1 MHINGK
7 ELEYSE
13 IDNTF
18 IDEGGDRWTA
28 YDLLEFLRS
37 DYYDWSSEQEVPRVY
52 VMDVINMDV
61 QEDYDDS
68 NFEIVGLGDVD
79 ESELPSQTASIGDDG
94 LFRVDP

>member
-7 ELEYSE
+7 ELEYSD

-18 IDEGGDRWTA
+18 IDEGGERWTA

-37 DYYDWSSEQEVPRVY
+37 DSLAQENALREYESVW
-52 VMDVINMDV
+52 DVVNMDV

-94 LFRVDP
+94 LYRIDP

>member
-7 ELEYSE
+7 ELEYSD

-18 IDEGGDRWTA
+18 IDEGGERWTA

-37 DYYDWSSEQEVPRVY
+37 DSLAQENALGEYESVW
-52 VMDVINMDV
+52 DVVNMDV

-94 LFRVDP
+94 LYRNDP

>member
-18 IDEGGDRWTA
+18 IDEGGERWTA

-37 DYYDWSSEQEVPRVY
+37 DSLAQENALGEYESVW
-52 VMDVINMDV
+52 DVVNMDV

-94 LFRVDP
+94 LYRIDP

>member
-7 ELEYSE
+7 ELEYSD

-18 IDEGGDRWTA
+18 IDEGGERWTA

-37 DYYDWSSEQEVPRVY
+37 DSLSQENALAEYESVW
-52 VMDVINMDV
+52 DVVNMDV

-94 LFRVDP
+94 LYRIDP

>member
-7 ELEYSE
+7 ELEYSD

-18 IDEGGDRWTA
+18 IDEGGERWTA

-37 DYYDWSSEQEVPRVY
+37 DSLAQENALGEYESVW
-52 VMDVINMDV
+52 DVVNMDV

-94 LFRVDP
+94 LYRIDP

>member
-7 ELEYSE
+7 ELEYSD

-18 IDEGGDRWTA
+18 IDEGGERWTA

-37 DYYDWSSEQEVPRVY
+37 DSLAQENALGEYESVW
-52 VMDVINMDV
+52 DVVNMDV

-79 ESELPSQTASIGDDG
+79 ESELPSKTASIGDDG
-94 LFRVDP
+94 LYRIDP